1 VASFISQAEIDEE
14 LDKRAQFVEDQ
25 NLVLFIHGLLLF
37 ISFLPS
43 RTSGPSYSLRDNA
56 LELFEALFEEI
67 LRSISRVRSGG
78 ASATRR
84 RHFLALFSLDGL
96 FDLAVDGLED
106 ALPPVM
112 RVPVP
117 YPVVFEQRVEELLS
131 LVLRQEI
138 YVVAAL
144 QYRVQQTVVVALLMH
159 EKGQ

>member
-1 VASFISQAEIDEE
+1 MASFISQAEIDEE

-67 LRSISRVRSGG
+67 LRSIRRVCGG
-78 ASATRR
+78 SASASR

-96 FDLAVDGLED
+96 LDLAVDGLED

-144 QYRVQQTVVVALLMH
+144 QYRVQQTVVVTLLMH

>member
-1 VASFISQAEIDEE
+1 VAGLISQAEIDEE

-67 LRSISRVRSGG
+67 LRSSSRVRSGG
-78 ASATRR
+78 ASASR
-84 RHFLALFSLDGL
+84 RHFLALFALDGL
-96 FDLAVDGLED
+96 LNLAVDGLED

-144 QYRVQQTVVVALLMH
+144 QYRVQQTVVVTLLMH

>member
-1 VASFISQAEIDEE
+1 MASFISQAEIDEE

-43 RTSGPSYSLRDNA
+43 RTSGASYSLSDDA

-67 LRSISRVRSGG
+67 LRSIRRVRSGG
-78 ASATRR
+78 ASASR
-84 RHFLALFSLDGL
+84 RHFLALLALDGL

-144 QYRVQQTVVVALLMH
+144 QYRV
-159 EKGQ
+159 

>member
-25 NLVLFIHGLLLF
+25 NLMLFIHSLLLF

-43 RTSGPSYSLRDNA
+43 RTSGASYSLRDNA

-67 LRSISRVRSGG
+67 LRSISRVCGG
-78 ASATRR
+78 SDSASR
-84 RHFLALFSLDGL
+84 RHFLALFALDGL
-96 FDLAVDGLED
+96 FDLAIDGLED

-144 QYRVQQTVVVALLMH
+144 QYRV
-159 EKGQ
+159 